1 MNLGKQSYQ
10 VFTPSIYAPISLSLS
25 GNWCHGNRHIHLLG
39 MLPTSLLYNSLALGN
54 CCLWAH
60 ISNWQE
66 GGCMLDAAACGCV
79 AAYIC
84 SYLCVCVQPL
94 PQTQRLRAPITPLQ
108 LGASGCCI
116 FLTTTMS
123 KRYKSTT
130 KLYILSIQ
138 LVIVI
143 KILSSA
149 VWSQWVELGS
159 GQPQLHGAQWL

>member
-1 MNLGKQSYQ
+1 
-10 VFTPSIYAPISLSLS
+10 
-25 GNWCHGNRHIHLLG
+25 
-39 MLPTSLLYNSLALGN
+39 
-54 CCLWAH
+54 
-60 ISNWQE
+60 
-66 GGCMLDAAACGCV
+66 MLDAAACGCV